1 MSVDLDILSTSP
13 TVICWNDVKDRL
25 KGLLGPL
32 ASALGEN
39 SGPVTLRTHQALEP
53 DAPFSFEDSYSLNLE
68 IQNTLDIHV
77 WSNAKYPIGRG
88 YFEDYGRN
96 LTPETVEDLIDRCRS
111 AGHHYEIGSFAGRGP
126 HEFQIMAAL
135 AVAIAEA
142 CQGYVVLM
150 NDGIFDLA
158 TGIYA
163 PEQFRQVRRI

>member
-25 KGLLGPL
+25 KELLGPL
-32 ASALGEN
+32 ASVLGEN
-39 SGPVTLRTHQALEP
+39 SVPVILRTHEALNP
-53 DAPFSFEDSYSLNLE
+53 DKPFSFEDSYGLNLE
-68 IQNTLDIHV
+68 IQNTLGIHV
-77 WSNAKYPIGRG
+77 WSNVKYPIERD
-88 YFEDYGRN
+88 YLEDYGRN
-96 LTPETVEDLIDRCRS
+96 LSLEVVEDLLDRCRS
-111 AGHHYEIGSFAGRGP
+111 AGHHYGIGSFAGRGP

-163 PEQFRQVRRI
+163 PEQFRQARLL